1 MGSLEGVLK
10 FSLEFVVG
18 TGSLCLSDSTSLRS
32 LGFEGSGLLGL
43 SLLEGL
49 LDKSSLSFGPWVEL
63 LHLGFVGQ
71 WVLLVLAMESDGSL
85 LGSKFGLNLIG
96 VDNSGKI
103 GAGHHWSVEGPSG
116 FLHRWGSGGSEDAV
130 EGFESLLGEDE
141 ESTEMSTW
149 GELED
154 VKSVN
159 VASLDTWE
167 VSSGLFDTIFLVIVD
182 DKWTLS
188 HDVS

>member
-18 TGSLCLSDSTSLRS
+18 SGSLCLGGSTSLGS

-49 LDKSSLSFGPWVEL
+49 LDKSSLSFGPWVKL

-85 LGSKFGLNLIG
+85 LGSKFGLNLVG